1 MQSSGLLIGG
11 TTPRLEGPGVGDSER
26 YDDGAAYGGLL
37 MIERRYRESAAALLA
52 GREAEYVLGPH
63 DREMFVRWA
72 TRKRLAGL
80 LWRAQAAADPE
91 EGRDGLFDAAC
102 RQAAYSEYQ
111 ERELRRVVGALA
123 RADISPIFLKGVAL
137 AYTIYPDAALR
148 PRGDTDVLVG
158 TDEAPGAR
166 TVFERLGYEPVLQP
180 PGHYIASQFSVR
192 RTDDRGIRYLFDVHL
207 KISNVWAYA
216 DRLSYDEIRAD
227 AVPIGRLDSRALA
240 PSAVHSFLIACVHR
254 IAHHA
259 DTDELLWLYDIYLL
273 AGAFTEAEWDQ
284 ALSLTEAKGLC
295 AVVLRGLE
303 RAEGAIGQPAP
314 DQVMQRLRHAAAHE
328 PPAPLVAL
336 DGSGARMI
344 DVLLA
349 DFEALPGPRARL
361 RLLAEHLLP
370 PLSYMQRAY
379 PRCPAALLPLAY
391 AYRAA
396 RGAPRWFRR
405 GGTE

>member
-1 MQSSGLLIGG
+1 
-11 TTPRLEGPGVGDSER
+11 
-26 YDDGAAYGGLL
+26 
-37 MIERRYRESAAALLA
+37 MIEQRYRESAARLLA
-52 GREAEYVLGPH
+52 GREAECVLDPH

-72 TRKRLAGL
+72 TRQRLAGL
-80 LWRAQAAADPE
+80 LWRAAADRE
-91 EGRDGLFDAAC
+91 ERRDGLFEAAC

-148 PRGDTDVLVG
+148 PRADTDVLIG
-158 TDEAPGAR
+158 TDEAAGAR
-166 TVFERLGYEPVLQP
+166 TVFKRLGYEPVLQP
-180 PGHYIASQFSVR
+180 PGHHIASQFSVW
-192 RTDDRGIRYLFDVHL
+192 RTDNRGIRYLFDVHL

-227 AVPIGRLDSRALA
+227 AVPIGRLDSLALA

-254 IAHHA
+254 IAHHG

-273 AGAFTEAEWDQ
+273 AGALTQAEWDR
-284 ALSLTEAKGLC
+284 ALILAKAKGLS
-295 AVVLRGLE
+295 AVALRGLE
-303 RAEGAIGQPAP
+303 RAKGAIGQSAP
-314 DQVMQRLRHAAAHE
+314 DQMMERLRHAAAHE
-328 PPAPLVAL
+328 PPAPLLAV

-344 DVLLA
+344 DVLLS
-349 DFEALPGPRARL
+349 DFDALPGPRARL

-370 PLSYMQRAY
+370 PLSYMHRAY

-405 GGTE
+405 GGDE